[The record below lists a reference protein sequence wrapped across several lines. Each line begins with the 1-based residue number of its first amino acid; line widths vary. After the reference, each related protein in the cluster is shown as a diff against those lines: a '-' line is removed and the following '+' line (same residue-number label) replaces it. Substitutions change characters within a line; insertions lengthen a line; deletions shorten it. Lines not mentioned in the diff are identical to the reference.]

1 MIPTLAQVSSL
12 NSPFEKDIEDY
23 AAGACRSVELWL
35 GKLEGFLEKHSADD
49 VRRLLDG
56 QEMQAPVASFQGGLL
71 TSQGEFRREHWSSFA
86 SRLALCRRLGVSTLV
101 VVGDF
106 AGQLVETDFERARHS
121 LREAAERA
129 ADAGLRIALEFQGR
143 ASLANNL
150 QTAAALVAE
159 TGHPALGI
167 CFDVFHYY
175 IGPSK
180 FEDLAYLTTDNLFH
194 VQFSDLAQLPRE
206 LASDADRI
214 LPGDGDFLLGP
225 IVEHLRQI
233 GYSGPVAVELMNPNI
248 WQIPARQ
255 FGEIAMTA
263 LHKVLG
269 LASMT

>member
-1 MIPTLAQVSSL
+1 MIPTLSQVSSL
-12 NSPFEKDIEDY
+12 NSPLEKDIEDY

-35 GKLEGFLEKHSADD
+35 GKLEGYLEKHSIDD
-49 VRRLLDG
+49 VRRLLDE

-71 TSQGEFRREHWSSFA
+71 TSQGEFRKQHWASFA
-86 SRLALCRRLGVSTLV
+86 SRLKLCRQLGVSTLV

-106 AGQLVETDFERARHS
+106 AGQLVQTDFERARHS
-121 LREAAERA
+121 LHEAAERA
-129 ADAGLRIALEFQGR
+129 AEAEMRIALEFQGR

-159 TGHPALGI
+159 TDHPALGI

-180 FEDLAYLTTDNLFH
+180 LEDLGYLTADNLFH
-194 VQFSDLAQLPRE
+194 VQLSDLAQVPRE
-206 LASDADRI
+206 LATDADRI
-214 LPGDGDFLLGP
+214 LPGDGDFLLEP

-233 GYSGPVAVELMNPNI
+233 GYAGPVAVELMNPNI

-263 LHKVLG
+263 LRRVLG